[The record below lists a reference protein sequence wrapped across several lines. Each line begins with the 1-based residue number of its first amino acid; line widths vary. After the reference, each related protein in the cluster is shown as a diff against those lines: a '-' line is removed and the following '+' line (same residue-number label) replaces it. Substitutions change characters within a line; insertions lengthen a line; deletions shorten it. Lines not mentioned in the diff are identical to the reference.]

1 MSNDKKKLIVISGS
15 SGVGKG
21 TVIKS
26 LLNRNS
32 DIKLSISYTTRLP
45 REGEEEGVNYFFRT
59 KEEFMKAVENDE
71 FLEWAEF
78 SGNCYGTKRK
88 FVEKSLSNGE
98 HVLLEIDTQGA
109 LQIKNKM
116 PEAVLLFIAPPS
128 YEELVARLRGR
139 KTETEEAIQKR
150 LNFVEFEKENSKYF
164 DHILHSLRYLQLLV
178 QAQKQ
183 QWPLLSLIQKLM
195 KRMLFLIHA

>member
-1 MSNDKKKLIVISGS
+1 MGNEIKKLVVISGS

-21 TVIKS
+21 TVIKA
-26 LLNRNS
+26 LLS
-32 DIKLSISYTTRLP
+32 KHDDIKLSISYTTRAP
-45 REGEEEGVNYFFRT
+45 RGTEEEGVNYFFRS
-59 KEEFMKAVENDE
+59 KEDFMKAVENDE

-88 FVEKSLSNGE
+88 FVEKSLNNGE

-109 LQIKNKM
+109 LQVKKKM
-116 PEAVLLFIAPPS
+116 PEAMLLFIAPPS

-164 DHILHSLRYLQLLV
+164 DHIIVNDTVENAVAEIEKYL
-178 QAQKQ
+178 
-183 QWPLLSLIQKLM
+183 
-195 KRMLFLIHA
+195 

>member
-1 MSNDKKKLIVISGS
+1 MKDGTKKLFVISGS

-26 LLNRNS
+26 LLSKHDN
-32 DIKLSISYTTRLP
+32 IKLSISYTTRSP
-45 REGEEEGVNYFFRT
+45 RNGEIDGVNYFFRT
-59 KEEFMKAVENDE
+59 KDEFMKAVENDE

-78 SGNCYGTKRK
+78 SGNCYGTKRS
-88 FVEKSLSNGE
+88 FVEKSLARGE

-109 LQIKNKM
+109 LQIKEKM

-128 YEELVARLRGR
+128 YKELEARLRGR

-150 LNFVEFEKENSKYF
+150 LNFVALEKENSKYF
-164 DHILHSLRYLQLLV
+164 DYIIVNDTVENAVREIEKHL
-178 QAQKQ
+178 
-183 QWPLLSLIQKLM
+183 
-195 KRMLFLIHA
+195 

>member
-1 MSNDKKKLIVISGS
+1 MSEDRKKLIVISGS

-26 LLNRNS
+26 LLERNS
-32 DIKLSISYTTRLP
+32 DIKLSISYTTRQP
-45 REGEEEGVNYFFRT
+45 RGQEIDGENYFFRT
-59 KEEFMKAVENDE
+59 VDEFKKAIENDE

-78 SGNCYGTKRK
+78 SGNYYGTKRR
-88 FVEKSLSNGE
+88 FVEKLLINGE

-109 LQIKNKM
+109 LQIKKKM
-116 PEAVLLFIAPPS
+116 PEAVLIFIAPPS

-164 DHILHSLRYLQLLV
+164 DYIVINDTVENAVSQIE
-178 QAQKQ
+178 K
-183 QWPLLSLIQKLM
+183 I
-195 KRMLFLIHA
+195 IE

>member
-1 MSNDKKKLIVISGS
+1 MTEDSKKLFVISGS

-26 LLNRNS
+26 LLAKRD
-32 DIKLSISYTTRLP
+32 DIKLSISYTTRTP
-45 REGEEEGVNYFFRT
+45 RTGEIDGVNYFFRS
-59 KEEFMKAVENDE
+59 KEDFMKAVENDE

-78 SGNCYGTKRK
+78 SGNCYGTKK
-88 FVEKSLSNGE
+88 SFVLKSLANGE

-109 LQIKNKM
+109 LQVKKKM

-128 YEELVARLRGR
+128 YEELEARLRGR

-164 DHILHSLRYLQLLV
+164 DHIIINDTVDNAVKQIEKYL
-178 QAQKQ
+178 
-183 QWPLLSLIQKLM
+183 
-195 KRMLFLIHA
+195 

>member
-1 MSNDKKKLIVISGS
+1 MSNDSKKLFVISGS

-26 LLNRNS
+26 LLARHS
-32 DIKLSISYTTRLP
+32 DIKLSISYTTRSP
-45 REGEEEGVNYFFRT
+45 RAGEEEGVNYFFRT
-59 KEEFMKAVENDE
+59 REEFMKAVENDE

-88 FVEKSLSNGE
+88 FVEKSLNNGE

-109 LQIKNKM
+109 LQIKKKM

-128 YEELVARLRGR
+128 YEELEARLRGR

-150 LNFVEFEKENSKYF
+150 LKFVEFEKANSKYF
-164 DHILHSLRYLQLLV
+164 DFIIVNDTVENAVNEIEKHL
-178 QAQKQ
+178 
-183 QWPLLSLIQKLM
+183 
-195 KRMLFLIHA
+195 

>member
-1 MSNDKKKLIVISGS
+1 MAENSKKLFVISGS

-26 LLNRNS
+26 LLNKRD
-32 DIKLSISYTTRLP
+32 DIKLSISYTTRSP
-45 REGEEEGVNYFFRT
+45 RTGEVDGVNYFFRT

-78 SGNCYGTKRK
+78 SGNCYGTKK
-88 FVEKSLSNGE
+88 SFVLKSLANGE

-109 LQIKNKM
+109 LQVKKKM

-128 YEELVARLRGR
+128 YEELEARLRGR

-164 DHILHSLRYLQLLV
+164 DHIIINDTVENAVAQIEKYL
-178 QAQKQ
+178 
-183 QWPLLSLIQKLM
+183 
-195 KRMLFLIHA
+195 

>member
-26 LLNRNS
+26 LLSRNS

-59 KEEFMKAVENDE
+59 KDEFMRAVENDE

-88 FVEKSLSNGE
+88 FVEKSLNNGE

-164 DHILHSLRYLQLLV
+164 DHIIINDTVENAVSQIEKY
-178 QAQKQ
+178 
-183 QWPLLSLIQKLM
+183 I
-195 KRMLFLIHA
+195 

>member
-1 MSNDKKKLIVISGS
+1 MFFIKFDKMNSDLKKLFVISGS

-21 TVIKS
+21 TVIK
-26 LLNRNS
+26 LLLSRHS
-32 DIKLSISYTTRLP
+32 DIKLSISYTTRSP
-45 REGEEEGVNYFFRT
+45 RAGEEEGVNYFFRS
-59 KEEFMKAVENDE
+59 KEDFMKAVENDE

-88 FVEKSLSNGE
+88 FVEKSLNNGE

-109 LQIKNKM
+109 LQIKKKM

-128 YEELVARLRGR
+128 YQELEARLRGR

-164 DHILHSLRYLQLLV
+164 DHIIINDTVENAVSQIE
-178 QAQKQ
+178 KF
-183 QWPLLSLIQKLM
+183 I
-195 KRMLFLIHA
+195 

>member
-26 LLNRNS
+26 LLSRNS

-59 KEEFMKAVENDE
+59 KEEFMRAVENDE

-88 FVEKSLSNGE
+88 FVEKSLNNGE

-139 KTETEEAIQKR
+139 RTETEEAIQKR

-164 DHILHSLRYLQLLV
+164 DHIIINDTVENAVSQIEKY
-178 QAQKQ
+178 
-183 QWPLLSLIQKLM
+183 I
-195 KRMLFLIHA
+195 